1 MHICKKCSTF
11 AAQTKITT
19 MKNVIKC
26 FMLALAAMTI
36 MPINAATYTKLEG
49 KPSNGWNGLK
59 CLIVYEVSATKA
71 YVWDITD
78 GTNNYAEATIADGK
92 ITGDN
97 FANYEV
103 SISQENTNRYYL
115 HTAEGYIGGEAKK
128 NSILFDNSGHECTLA
143 INGSYTILETNT
155 NTCRFLYNTDGNRFR
170 FFYDKDKKWNDTKKK
185 NICFYALGDVAQE
198 EPKNKLDLGYAQA
211 NLYACDSKF
220 PTQNNQVDQYF
231 YTQLFLGQEESYEAV
246 PQVNLEILAP
256 TQYSLAGTYR
266 SDYTAGKKYFLNCQA
281 GSKHS
286 YFIFPNS
293 SAQGW
298 GEASIKVAEMTITKV
313 GKSKYPNAY
322 VYHIKLVF
330 TDSNQKIWTL
340 DKDMDVY
347 GTWSDCDR
355 SGEEPADM
363 PYVAFAFES
372 GNHNTETEGAATAIA
387 NQMVNGKCPNGK
399 YIHNGHLY
407 IQRGEELFNAQGAR
421 VK

>member
-1 MHICKKCSTF
+1 MQPKLSYIMKKVLFLT
-11 AAQTKITT
+11 
-19 MKNVIKC
+19 
-26 FMLALAAMTI
+26 LAALVLI
-36 MPINAATYTKLEG
+36 PLRAATYTKLEG
-49 KPSNGWNGLK
+49 KPSDGWNGLK
-59 CLIVYEVSATKA
+59 CIIVYESSDTKGL
-71 YVWDITD
+71 VWDATD
-78 GTNNYAEATIADGK
+78 GPSNHVNATIASGK
-92 ITGDN
+92 ITSDDL
-97 FANYEV
+97 ANYEV
-103 SISQENTNRYYL
+103 TISEESSNRYYL
-115 HTAEGYIGGEAKK
+115 KTADGFIGCTAKQ
-128 NSILFDNSGHECTLA
+128 NSLIFSSSGKECTLA
-143 INGSYTILETNT
+143 VNGSYTILETNT
-155 NTCRFLYNTDGNRFR
+155 NTCRFLYNTDGSRFR

-185 NICFYALGDVAQE
+185 NICFYVLGDVAQE
-198 EPKNKLDLGYAQA
+198 EPKNKLDLAYAQA

-231 YTQLFLGQEESYEAV
+231 FTQLFIGQEESYEAV

-266 SDYTAGKKYFLNCQA
+266 SDYTNGKKYFLNCQA

-293 SAQGW
+293 SEQGW

-313 GKSKYPNAY
+313 GKSQYPNAY

-372 GNHNTETEGAATAIA
+372 GNHNTETEGGATTAIN

-399 YIHNGHLY
+399 YIHNGHLF
-407 IQRGEELFNAQGAR
+407 IQRGDNLFNAQGAR